1 MLYLL
6 MKESDRMK
14 NDIDYSLI
22 GERIREA
29 RKKKGWSQEKLAE
42 EIDIATAFLSRVER
56 GHSQI
61 NLKRLSQ
68 IANALDVPMETLITG
83 VITSS
88 DKYLDK
94 ELYKV
99 LIKCTPDKQ
108 KLIYNIAKAVSES
121 NPANLDLKIDTK
133 F

>member
-1 MLYLL
+1 
-6 MKESDRMK
+6 MK

>member
-1 MLYLL
+1 
-6 MKESDRMK
+6 MK

-29 RKKKGWSQEKLAE
+29 RKKKGWSQEKLSE

-61 NLKRLSQ
+61 NLKRLAQ

-83 VITSS
+83 VTTSS

-99 LIKCTPDKQ
+99 LINCTPDKQ

-121 NPANLDLKIDTK
+121 KSANLDLKIDTK
-133 F
+133 I

>member
-1 MLYLL
+1 
-6 MKESDRMK
+6 MK

-29 RKKKGWSQEKLAE
+29 RKKKGWSQEKLSE

-61 NLKRLSQ
+61 NLKRLAQ
-68 IANALDVPMETLITG
+68 IANALEVPMETLITG
-83 VITSS
+83 VDTSS

-94 ELYKV
+94 ELYKI

-108 KLIYNIAKAVSES
+108 KLIYNIAKIVSES
-121 NPANLDLKIDTK
+121 NSTNFDFKIDTK
-133 F
+133 I

>member
-1 MLYLL
+1 ME
-6 MKESDRMK
+6 KE
-14 NDIDYSLI
+14 IDYSLI

-29 RKKKGWSQEKLAE
+29 RKKKGWSQEKLSE

-61 NLKRLSQ
+61 NLKRLAQ

-83 VITSS
+83 VTTSS
-88 DKYLDK
+88 DKYLNK

-99 LIKCTPDKQ
+99 LINCTPDKQ

-121 NPANLDLKIDTK
+121 KSLNLDLKIDTK
-133 F
+133 I